1 MYFMYFIH
9 SYVHLPRF
17 LSWFLFATKALGRCG
32 EKGIVLHV
40 ARQWFGIE
48 QAGGRF
54 DRTGLFGTGR
64 NGPVDVVVR
73 GVKSTLI
80 REYRKEKKQNR
91 FTEVNMVT
99 QQQFELH
106 LPGTFG

>member
-9 SYVHLPRF
+9 SYVHLPRC

-80 REYRKEKKQNR
+80 REYRKEKKTKQIYR
-91 FTEVNMVT
+91 GEHGVP
-99 QQQFELH
+99 QQQFE
-106 LPGTFG
+106 